1 MTEPTTSRT
10 DRLYRV
16 ERVAAELANAAA
28 VMREQRADGDGPITN
43 GEMTHLVELA
53 FRVIAATQEVKYWG

>member
-16 ERVAAELANAAA
+16 ERTAAELANAAA
-28 VMREQRADGDGPITN
+28 VMREERADGDPPITN
-43 GEMTHLVELA
+43 EELSQLVELS
-53 FRVIAATQEVKYWG
+53 FRVISAVSEVRYWG